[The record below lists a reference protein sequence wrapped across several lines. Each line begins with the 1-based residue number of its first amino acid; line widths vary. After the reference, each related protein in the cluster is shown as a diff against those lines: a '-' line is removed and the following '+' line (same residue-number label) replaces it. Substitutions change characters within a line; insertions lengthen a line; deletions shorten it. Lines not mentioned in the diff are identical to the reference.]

1 VGRAEDKDALKRL
14 AEAIK
19 SQVLEELTTTGVGT
33 YVTSWRTLAFGF
45 HWSQVC
51 WRGFWKVSYTGVLV
65 ILRTS

>member
-33 YVTSWRTLAFGF
+33 YVTL
-45 HWSQVC
+45 
-51 WRGFWKVSYTGVLV
+51 
-65 ILRTS
+65 